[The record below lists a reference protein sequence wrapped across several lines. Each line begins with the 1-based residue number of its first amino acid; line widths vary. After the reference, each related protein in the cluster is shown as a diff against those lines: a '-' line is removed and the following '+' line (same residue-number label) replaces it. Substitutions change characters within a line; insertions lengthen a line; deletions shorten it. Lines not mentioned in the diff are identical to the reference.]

1 LFKREQ
7 KSYIRNRLRIP
18 AKPKRDRF
26 KEIKK
31 RLSEISTDFEK
42 VLNKE
47 NKGLWVTKEEIEG
60 VLEDVVG
67 GLEKGT
73 REHNKKIKL
82 FFKYLDLFLTLK
94 FALNSELRKNFFIK
108 NKNKVSYI
116 TLNVKTQTS

>member
-94 FALNSELRKNFFIK
+94 FALNSELRKKIFIK